1 MKQLFAWAI
10 LLSLTIVM
18 PLYSYGGGGG
28 GITDTQPPSVTHL
41 SPGQG
46 QTFNPYLP
54 ITFNFN
60 EILHVQAM
68 VNSTVSLVC
77 GGVVQFGAAGC
88 SDGDHT

>member
-18 PLYSYGGGGG
+18 PLYSGGGGG
-28 GITDTQPPSVTHL
+28 AGITDTQPPSVTHL

-54 ITFNFN
+54 KFLWCAG
-60 EILHVQAM
+60 ELY
-68 VNSTVSLVC
+68 SSELR
-77 GGVVQFGAAGC
+77 GAAMETILEPPSVWGGFWIQ
-88 SDGDHT
+88 GDA